1 MVEKVT
7 PIHLESV
14 DSTNTYAKNNY
25 QDFDPKGWTRIT
37 ATEQTGGRGRFNR
50 EWVSPKGES
59 IYLTYYFTTEK
70 EKIDLGNLTQV
81 LSLSIVKLLQKEG
94 LKPSIKWPN
103 DVLVNGKKIGGI
115 LAETIDLQETWGVV
129 LGMGI
134 NVSVKEETLK
144 QIDQPATSLFA
155 ETGKTYDISALI
167 AMLEMVFLTDYDRY
181 AEEGFASFYKEYDAL
196 LTHKGKEITL
206 HQNGKLVSGTLH
218 SLAEDGRLNL
228 LLPSG
233 EIKTFHS
240 GEIK

>member
-7 PIHLESV
+7 PIHLESI

-25 QDFDPKGWTRIT
+25 QNFDPKGWTRIT

-59 IYLTYYFTTEK
+59 IYLTYYFTMEK
-70 EKIDLGNLTQV
+70 EKADLGNLTQV

-94 LKPSIKWPN
+94 LKGEIKWPN
-103 DVLVNGKKIGGI
+103 DVLIGGKKIAGI
-115 LAETIDLQETWGVV
+115 LAETIDLQEKWGVI

-134 NVSVKEETLK
+134 NVNVKKETLDP
-144 QIDQPATSLFA
+144 IDQPATSFLV
-155 ETGKTYDISALI
+155 ETGKSYDMSSLI
-167 AMLEMVFLTDYDRY
+167 AMLEMLFLTDYDLY
-181 AEEGFASFYKEYDAL
+181 LEKGFAHFYKEYDAL

-206 HQNGKLVSGTLH
+206 HQNGTSISGTLH
-218 SLAEDGRLNL
+218 SLSPDGRINI

-233 EIKTFHS
+233 EVETFHS